1 MIKLRLL
8 RLRPNDFQQ
17 LLEEVE
23 LPDIDSLDELFII
36 AGAAGRLLKPYAESL
51 KDPNVVSVL
60 LDGSVKDWSIPD
72 LESLNISLAQS
83 KLQLL
88 ITKEVDPDLTMTNSQ
103 VKYLMIDS
111 STRFLSGIPYSY
123 SQVVDRREAIDNMKI
138 IDVIQAFMDKFN
150 YFSKNKFVSNPI
162 KTLLDQLFESREL
175 LGTINSSAMTR
186 LNWLLQDLNKKLY
199 VISQS

>member
-1 MIKLRLL
+1 M
-8 RLRPNDFQQ
+8 RPNDFQQ

-83 KLQLL
+83 KLQIL
-88 ITKEVDPDLTMTNSQ
+88 ITKEIGPDLTMTNSQ

-111 STRFLSGIPYSY
+111 STKFLSGISYSY
-123 SQVVDRREAIDNMKI
+123 SQVVDRREAIDNMKV

-175 LGTINSSAMTR
+175 LGAINSSAMTR

>member
-88 ITKEVDPDLTMTNSQ
+88 ITKEVGPDLTMTNSQ

-138 IDVIQAFMDKFN
+138 IDVIQAFIDKFN

>member
-60 LDGSVKDWSIPD
+60 LDGSIKDWSIPD

-83 KLQLL
+83 KLQIL
-88 ITKEVDPDLTMTNSQ
+88 ITKEIGPDLTMTNSQ

-111 STRFLSGIPYSY
+111 STKFLSGISYSY
-123 SQVVDRREAIDNMKI
+123 SQVVDRREAIDNMKV

-175 LGTINSSAMTR
+175 LGAINSSAMTR

>member
-83 KLQLL
+83 KLQIL
-88 ITKEVDPDLTMTNSQ
+88 ITKEIGPDLTMTNSQ

-111 STRFLSGIPYSY
+111 STKFLSGISYSY
-123 SQVVDRREAIDNMKI
+123 SQVVDRREAIDNMKV

-175 LGTINSSAMTR
+175 LGAINSSAMTR